1 MSHLF
6 KEDILEHMLY
16 VVALRKN
23 FLGFE
28 IFKGLTFS
36 DFDYNFFFFSRY
48 PECLDGLIAAF
59 LDKYKL
65 LVDRHL
71 TSQFTFDS

>member
-1 MSHLF
+1 MSHLC

-16 VVALRKN
+16 VVALMKN

-36 DFDYNFFFFSRY
+36 DFDYNFFFLVDVRNV
-48 PECLDGLIAAF
+48 LDGLIAAF

-65 LVDRHL
+65 LVDRQL